1 MRKNVL
7 QGTVGVSAAVGNST
21 KTLQNDDC
29 RKTCLLLAVTNKTK
43 TLWRLSEFSK
53 QDDRLDKER
62 ETYTKKLEMKN
73 SLREKVNCEKILKDI
88 ESGTIVVGHKSES
101 EVACNHVSSSKAMAD
116 DQQSVP
122 EDDQKPVASSRS
134 MVGDPE
140 NETRSTAKPKIN
152 QNSQPEDCYARKPTA
167 SPIIEINDEDNIS
180 KEGNIETRYL
190 LDYHDSVVEVI
201 EKPYSSRVDKDYTSR
216 TNSRRDA
223 IFKLKEKQL
232 QDECD
237 RKHLPKEIPIK
248 KGHYGNLKGK
258 APVQATGTSN
268 KVHEHHFEEI
278 LQMVDKAEFKQC
290 SNVLTMH
297 VSGENKMCIFKYGV
311 MIFGC
316 EHKTYRDAENMAQHV
331 LFHLARIFKPPVSL
345 ELECPYKCGAKLKTA
360 VEMEFHLANRCHT
373 TDKWWRY
380 HHTVFPM
387 VHLVTEAV
395 LNCLQQTNVK
405 QKVDLLDPREITYPC
420 GGCPK
425 HPFAGGS
432 IELSAE
438 KRTMRSKG
446 LIGLRV
452 FKKKSRE
459 SSRIKPEHR
468 RPKTLKRSLPDIL
481 LMSFLKR
488 ESDIEWTNAIDHF
501 LPETLSL
508 DDAIRK

>member
-1 MRKNVL
+1 MSVCCKSSKSHSTKNYCEYDEVDKQMFAKYTMAYAMVYENNIWGTVIFQRFQQNKVPKKIKNECEDGESIVLVYETAPNSFFKRNKNWVYNFQEYITEFIVNTTKWGAKVTFNWQNTNRSTSSKRERSHWIVKYHKIIYSKKDLKSCVPLTLLQMRKNVL

-122 EDDQKPVASSRS
+122 EDDQNPVASSRS

-248 KGHYGNLKGK
+248 KRAL
-258 APVQATGTSN
+258 
-268 KVHEHHFEEI
+268 
-278 LQMVDKAEFKQC
+278 
-290 SNVLTMH
+290 
-297 VSGENKMCIFKYGV
+297 
-311 MIFGC
+311 
-316 EHKTYRDAENMAQHV
+316 
-331 LFHLARIFKPPVSL
+331 
-345 ELECPYKCGAKLKTA
+345 
-360 VEMEFHLANRCHT
+360 
-373 TDKWWRY
+373 W
-380 HHTVFPM
+380 
-387 VHLVTEAV
+387 
-395 LNCLQQTNVK
+395 
-405 QKVDLLDPREITYPC
+405 
-420 GGCPK
+420 
-425 HPFAGGS
+425 
-432 IELSAE
+432 
-438 KRTMRSKG
+438 
-446 LIGLRV
+446 
-452 FKKKSRE
+452 
-459 SSRIKPEHR
+459 
-468 RPKTLKRSLPDIL
+468 
-481 LMSFLKR
+481 
-488 ESDIEWTNAIDHF
+488 
-501 LPETLSL
+501 
-508 DDAIRK
+508 